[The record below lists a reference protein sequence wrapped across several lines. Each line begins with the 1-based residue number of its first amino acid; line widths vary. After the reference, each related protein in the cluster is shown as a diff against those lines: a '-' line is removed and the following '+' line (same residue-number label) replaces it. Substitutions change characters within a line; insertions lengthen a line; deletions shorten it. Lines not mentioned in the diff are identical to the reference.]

1 MTAEESRGRK
11 YRVTGEEPGGLRVAA
26 MAAYEE
32 KTRARRRG
40 EEDRKTQDTHR
51 GSLERLLRESN
62 RWPIAS

>member
-1 MTAEESRGRK
+1 MTAEESRGGGN
-11 YRVTGEEPGGLRVAA
+11 TGLPGEEPGGLRVAA

-51 GSLERLLRESN
+51 GSLELLLRE
-62 RWPIAS
+62 